1 MRKRLLYAAIGVV
14 GLVLAALGVASATVW
29 RADDVLV
36 ATATADE
43 HTVITD
49 AGVLEMAGDAVTVR
63 ATAGS
68 ADPVTLVVGRDTD
81 VLGWVGEDP
90 HQRVSGLDG
99 WHELQLD
106 APAADPT
113 DAATAAAATDGATGA
128 ATAEATQPPAE
139 DATADADDAADGEA
153 ADGEATDEPTA
164 VDPAGS
170 DMWVL
175 EATGEG
181 SAELEWTVQAEGR
194 WSVMAVSTGA
204 TPPTISLA
212 WPQTVTTPW
221 LWPAAGAGA
230 LLVALSL
237 LLLMRDVLRA
247 RRGDGSGWT
256 AVATGSTPVVE
267 AGAVPAGLTRRQ
279 MRELQG
285 GGRPGTQSLPVVP
298 TVVRAA
304 PEPVVVPGRGGTGSS
319 APDRAGAS
327 DAPTPDSS
335 PAGGR
340 RSRRGS
346 GQGDAPPRRPGLR
359 SLGRRDAAPEQPAPA
374 TAAAPSASAGASS
387 PHGAAGAPSSPPWR
401 GEDRVP
407 SPPGAPTGAAGPRP
421 AWLADRG
428 PAPSPGPAH
437 PSAPA
442 PGDQAA
448 GRGQGPTT
456 SAWGPRP
463 SAPPQGP
470 AGAGPTRGPGPTAPG
485 RAVPPRPG
493 APVGTVPPA
502 GPGQS
507 GGRHPGGPAGPGA
520 SAGPAGS
527 QARPGW
533 APSPPSPSP
542 SGRGPR
548 PDAGGPPEGGRP
560 RPAWARGDD
569 GDAGS
574 RADAW
579 RRAWGMPPV
588 PGEDDTREED
598 R

>member
-81 VLGWVGEDP
+81 VLGWVGDDP

-99 WHELQLD
+99 WHELRLD

-113 DAATAAAATDGATGA
+113 AAATDAATAAATDG
-128 ATAEATQPPAE
+128 ATQPPAE
-139 DATADADDAADGEA
+139 DATAAADEAAEGEA
-153 ADGEATDEPTA
+153 ADEPTA

-279 MRELQG
+279 MRELQA

-304 PEPVVVPGRGGTGSS
+304 PEPVVVPGRSDAGSS
-319 APDRAGAS
+319 APDRAAAS
-327 DAPTPDSS
+327 DAPDAAG
-335 PAGGR
+335 AGGR
-340 RSRRGS
+340 RSRRAS

-359 SLGRRDAAPEQPAPA
+359 SLGRRGATPEQPAPA
-374 TAAAPSASAGASS
+374 SEAPPAA
-387 PHGAAGAPSSPPWR
+387 AAGAPGPRGTAGTPSPSRGR
-401 GEDRVP
+401 GEERVP
-407 SPPGAPTGAAGPRP
+407 STPGAPTGSGPRP

-437 PSAPA
+437 PSASA
-442 PGDQAA
+442 PGDPAP

-463 SAPPQGP
+463 STSSQAPT
-470 AGAGPTRGPGPTAPG
+470 AAGPTRGPGPAAPG

-502 GPGQS
+502 GPGPS
-507 GGRHPGGPAGPGA
+507 GARSPGGPAGPGTP
-520 SAGPAGS
+520 AGRAGS

-533 APSPPSPSP
+533 APTPPAPDA
-542 SGRGPR
+542 SGRAPR
-548 PDAGGPPEGGRP
+548 PDVDGPPPGGRP
-560 RPAWARGDD
+560 RPAWSRGEDAD

-588 PGEDDTREED
+588 PGTDDTREED

>member
-90 HQRVSGLDG
+90 HQRVSGLEG
-99 WHELQLD
+99 WHELRLD
-106 APAADPT
+106 APAAEPAD
-113 DAATAAAATDGATGA
+113 AATDGATGA
-128 ATAEATQPPAE
+128 ATAGATEPPAE
-139 DATADADDAADGEA
+139 DATADADEA
-153 ADGEATDEPTA
+153 ADGEATDEPAA

-247 RRGDGSGWT
+247 RRGDGAGWT
-256 AVATGSTPVVE
+256 AVATGATPLVG

-304 PEPVVVPGRGGTGSS
+304 PEPVVVPGRDDAGSS
-319 APDRAGAS
+319 APDRAGVPGT
-327 DAPTPDSS
+327 PTPDAA

-340 RSRRGS
+340 RSRRAS

-359 SLGRRDAAPEQPAPA
+359 SLGRRDAAPEQAAPA
-374 TAAAPSASAGASS
+374 TEAARSASASAS
-387 PHGAAGAPSSPPWR
+387 AGAPSSPPWR

-407 SPPGAPTGAAGPRP
+407 SASGAPAGAAGPRP

-428 PAPSPGPAH
+428 SAPSSGPAH
-437 PSAPA
+437 PPAPA

-456 SAWGPRP
+456 SAWGPRASAP
-463 SAPPQGP
+463 SAAPPG
-470 AGAGPTRGPGPTAPG
+470 AAAAGPTRGPGPTAPG

-502 GPGQS
+502 GPGPS
-507 GGRHPGGPAGPGA
+507 GARLPGGPAGPGA

-533 APSPPSPSP
+533 APSPTAP
-542 SGRGPR
+542 GPR
-548 PDAGGPPEGGRP
+548 PGVDGPPAGGRP

-569 GDAGS
+569 GDGEAGS

-588 PGEDDTREED
+588 PGADDTREED